1 MTTKVLR
8 TVGSSFFLGL
18 ALAAAGFSQ
27 TSPSRNFPNIKIS
40 NFGQMDERF
49 YRGAQPKKGSYEALK
64 ALGIHTVIDLQAEP
78 KDYEKAEVEALG
90 MKYVNIPMPGKQY
103 PTAEH
108 VALFLKTVDDSETGV
123 FYLHCAGGRHRTGD
137 MGAVYRFTKYG
148 WDFDKVYQEMEN
160 YDFYTSWGHG
170 RMKDFVVDYAAKVQ
184 ADRVAAPGS
193 APAEASAAA
202 LANR

>member
-1 MTTKVLR
+1 
-8 TVGSSFFLGL
+8 
-18 ALAAAGFSQ
+18 
-27 TSPSRNFPNIKIS
+27 
-40 NFGQMDERF
+40 
-49 YRGAQPKKGSYEALK
+49 
-64 ALGIHTVIDLQAEP
+64 
-78 KDYEKAEVEALG
+78 
-90 MKYVNIPMPGKQY
+90 
-103 PTAEH
+103 
-108 VALFLKTVDDSETGV
+108 
-123 FYLHCAGGRHRTGD
+123 